1 MSRPCSV
8 SQCSETAAGFGALC
22 NRHKAIRRRHG
33 HPEQTGV
40 TAQELAPYRQRVRLR
55 MEKNQGNQAW
65 SILAQRWGVVIDA
78 AKAQEA
84 EAQRGRPFVAHERDA
99 CQELV
104 KLAREVPVETLTETV
119 LALFLMQ
126 EEQPRRFKSDAAFDA
141 QLARRARALTDTN
154 AGTYWDDKAKRT
166 KRVYRDV
173 APRTLAVIAEH
184 IKAAF
189 GVAGLYVARL
199 EQRESE
205 QTKNQQAALVEAL
218 ESLK

>member
-8 SQCSETAAGFGALC
+8 PQCPDTAAGFGALC

-33 HPEQTGV
+33 HPEQTGITV
-40 TAQELAPYRQRVRLR
+40 QELAPYRQRVRLR

>member
-8 SQCSETAAGFGALC
+8 PQCPETAAGFGALC

-33 HPEQTGV
+33 HPEQAGV
-40 TAQELAPYRQRVRLR
+40 TVQELAPFRQRVRLR

-65 SILAQRWGVVIDA
+65 SILAQRWGMVIDA

-84 EAQRGRPFVAHERDA
+84 EAQRGRAFVAHEREA

-104 KLAREVPVETLTETV
+104 KLAREVPVEALTETV

-154 AGTYWDDKAKRT
+154 AGTYWDDKAKRV

-199 EQRESE
+199 EQRECE

-218 ESLK
+218 EGLQ

>member
-8 SQCSETAAGFGALC
+8 SQCPATAAGFGALC

-40 TAQELAPYRQRVRLR
+40 TVQELAPFRLRVRLR

-65 SILAQRWGVVIDA
+65 SILAQRWGMVIDS

-184 IKAAF
+184 LKAAF
-189 GVAGLYVARL
+189 GMAGLYVARL

>member
-8 SQCSETAAGFGALC
+8 PQCPDTAAGFGALC

-33 HPEQTGV
+33 HPEQTGITV
-40 TAQELAPYRQRVRLR
+40 QELASYRLRVRLR
-55 MEKNQGNQAW
+55 MEKNQDNQAW

-84 EAQRGRPFVAHERDA
+84 EAQRGCAFVAHEREA

-218 ESLK
+218 ENLQ

>member
-1 MSRPCSV
+1 MSRPCSIP
-8 SQCSETAAGFGALC
+8 QCPETAAGFGVLC

-33 HPEQTGV
+33 HPEQSGV
-40 TAQELAPYRQRVRLR
+40 TVQELAPYRKRVRLR

-65 SILAQRWGVVIDA
+65 SILAQRWEMVIDA

-84 EAQRGRPFVAHERDA
+84 EAQRGRAFVSHEREA

-104 KLAREVPVETLTETV
+104 KLAREVAVDSLTETV

-126 EEQPRRFKSDAAFDA
+126 EEQPRRFRSDAAFDA

-154 AGTYWDDKAKRT
+154 AGTYWDDQTKRM

-173 APRTLAVIAEH
+173 APRTLAAIAQH

-199 EQRESE
+199 EQRENE
-205 QTKNQQAALVEAL
+205 QTKNQQAALTEAL

>member
-8 SQCSETAAGFGALC
+8 FQCPETAAGFGALC

-40 TAQELAPYRQRVRLR
+40 TVQELAPYRQRVRLR

-84 EAQRGRPFVAHERDA
+84 EALRGRPFVTHEREA
-99 CQELV
+99 GQELV

-141 QLARRARALTDTN
+141 QVARRARALTDTN

-205 QTKNQQAALVEAL
+205 QTKNQQVALVEAL
-218 ESLK
+218 ENLQ

>member
-8 SQCSETAAGFGALC
+8 PQCPDTAAGFGALC

-40 TAQELAPYRQRVRLR
+40 TVQELAPFRLRVRLR

-65 SILAQRWGVVIDA
+65 GILAQRWGMIIDA

-154 AGTYWDDKAKRT
+154 AGTYWDDKAKRS

-184 IKAAF
+184 LKAAF